1 MEEDIK
7 VDEKFKHAFNL
18 GYQLAEEL
26 NLKSPMLENQEKIM
40 PSNPMH
46 LGMQQFIDESK
57 LSKNKRQN
65 ISIEQS
71 KANNLKKGKKKSQ
84 DKGKGFSL

>member
-18 GYQLAEEL
+18 GYRLAEEL

-46 LGMQQFIDESK
+46 LGMQQFIDEAK
-57 LSKNKRQN
+57 LSKNKRQDKTVEK
-65 ISIEQS
+65 SV
-71 KANNLKKGKKKSQ
+71 KKRR
-84 DKGKGFSL
+84 GKGLGL

>member
-1 MEEDIK
+1 MEEEIK

-18 GYQLAEEL
+18 GYRLAEEL

-46 LGMQQFIDESK
+46 LGMQQFIDEAK
-57 LSKNKRQN
+57 LSKNKRQDKTVEK
-65 ISIEQS
+65 SV
-71 KANNLKKGKKKSQ
+71 KKKR
-84 DKGKGFSL
+84 GKGLGF

>member
-1 MEEDIK
+1 MEEEIK
-7 VDEKFKHAFNL
+7 VDDKFKSAFNL
-18 GYQLAEEL
+18 GYRLAEEL

-46 LGMQQFIDESK
+46 LGMQQFINEVK

-65 ISIEQS
+65 KSVE
-71 KANNLKKGKKKSQ
+71 KNTKKR
-84 DKGKGFSL
+84 KGKGLGF

>member
-1 MEEDIK
+1 MEEVIK

-46 LGMQQFIDESK
+46 LGMQQFIDEAK
-57 LSKNKRQN
+57 LSKNKRQDKTVEK
-65 ISIEQS
+65 SI
-71 KANNLKKGKKKSQ
+71 KKRR
-84 DKGKGFSL
+84 GKGLGL

>member
-1 MEEDIK
+1 MEEEIK

-18 GYQLAEEL
+18 GYRLAEEL

-46 LGMQQFIDESK
+46 LGMQQFIDEAK
-57 LSKNKRQN
+57 LSVNIKKGESLNQSMGDNLKR
-65 ISIEQS
+65 
-71 KANNLKKGKKKSQ
+71 KKGKFR
-84 DKGKGFSL
+84 GKGPSL